1 MGQYVAKRILLFLP
15 TLLLISLIIFVLL
28 RVIPGDPAIAI
39 LMGDQGD
46 AGQFTEEELNEV
58 RRQLGTDRPIMVQY
72 STWIW
77 DLVRGQFGESM
88 WYGQPVWD
96 ELKEKFPTTLELVG
110 LALILSF
117 VVAVPVG
124 IISAV
129 RQDSWPDYAARIFAI
144 AGTALPNWWI
154 GIIAI
159 YVLLRVFGWVP
170 PVVYAKFWEDPLQ
183 NLQQL
188 ILPAIVLGYYNMAL
202 VARVTRSAMLDVLRE
217 DYIRTAYS
225 KGLREK
231 SVIIRHALKNAFL
244 PVLTI
249 SGWQVGVLLG
259 GTVLVEQ
266 VFTVPGVGLS
276 LWEGFF
282 HRDFT
287 MIQGIVFLVAGGVL
301 VLNLFIDIAYGWLD
315 PRIRFT

>member
-1 MGQYVAKRILLFLP
+1 MP
-15 TLLLISLIIFVLL
+15 TLLLVSIIIFVLL
-28 RVIPGDPAIAI
+28 RVIPGDPALAI

-46 AGQFTEEELNEV
+46 AGQFTQEEYDAV
-58 RRQLGTDRPIMVQY
+58 RHELGTDRPIVVQFT
-72 STWIW
+72 TWIW
-77 DLVRGQFGESM
+77 DLLRGEFGESM

-96 ELKEKFPTTLELVG
+96 ELKEKFPTTLELVV
-110 LALILSF
+110 LALIIGF

-129 RQDSWPDYAARIFAI
+129 RQDTWVDYAARVFAI
-144 AGTALPNWWI
+144 AGTALPNWWL
-154 GIIAI
+154 GIISI
-159 YVLLRVFGWVP
+159 YLLLRLVGWVP
-170 PVVYAKFWEDPLQ
+170 PVVYDKLWENPWN

-202 VARVTRSAMLDVLRE
+202 VARVTRSSMLDVLRE

-231 SVIIRHALKNAFL
+231 VVIIRHALKNAFL

-249 SGWQVGVLLG
+249 SGWQIGVLLG

-301 VLNLFIDIAYGWLD
+301 LLNLFIDITYGWLD

>member
-1 MGQYVAKRILLFLP
+1 MGQYIAKRILLFVP

-72 STWIW
+72 ATWIY
-77 DLVRGQFGESM
+77 DLIRGHFGESM

-96 ELKEKFPTTLELVG
+96 ELKEKFPTTLELVA

-117 VVAVPVG
+117 VVAVPIG

-129 RQDSWPDYAARIFAI
+129 RQDSWPDYAARVFAI
-144 AGTALPNWWI
+144 AGTALPNWWL
-154 GIIAI
+154 GIITI
-159 YVLLRVFGWVP
+159 YVLLRLFDWVP
-170 PVVYAKFWEDPLQ
+170 PVVYAKVWEDPLQ

-202 VARVTRSAMLDVLRE
+202 VARVTRSAMLDVMRE

-231 SVIIRHALKNAFL
+231 AVIVRHALKNAFL

-276 LWEGFF
+276 LWEAFF

-301 VLNLFIDIAYGWLD
+301 VLNLLIDIAYGWLD